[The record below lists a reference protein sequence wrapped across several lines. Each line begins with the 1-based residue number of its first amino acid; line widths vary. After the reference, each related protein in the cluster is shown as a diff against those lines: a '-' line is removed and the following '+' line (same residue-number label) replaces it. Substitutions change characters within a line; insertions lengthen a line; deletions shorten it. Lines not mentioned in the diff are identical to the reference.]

1 MPLSR
6 RSKPALA
13 LLTLA
18 ASASLAVLAPSTL
31 KAGEDNG
38 LYRWPTQ
45 YTTNDGTNIGLVLRY
60 QYDVN
65 DFSHDD
71 GKFTDAQTNRRKYLG
86 FYVKKPGVYDAT
98 VYYDFQSRQWQD
110 VFARLQSRALFG
122 DDYGALRFGQSKTP
136 VSFEGVTT
144 STQTTFI
151 ELALPSQA
159 VYENR
164 RVGVDWAIQRPHWL
178 ASLGYYGQN
187 LTAKNRGHTLAA
199 RAAWVPIH
207 APTNVLH
214 LGLAVSQE
222 RPYGLVNALGVQQP
236 ATASFKAPPEA
247 GLTTVSLVSSGTLT
261 NVDHINRLGVEELW
275 IDGPWSVQGEYLR
288 ARTSFDV
295 PKPAYNLDGY
305 YVFGSWVLTG
315 ESRQYHDG
323 NVSNVIPSHG
333 WGAVEFAVRY
343 SELNLNDGRVLGGRE
358 HDWTAGANW
367 YLGTHLRLQAN
378 VIRAFSSRKGLVV
391 DPHIVEVRAEIFI

>member
-1 MPLSR
+1 MPR
-6 RSKPALA
+6 RSTIVHAV
-13 LLTLA
+13 LTLA
-18 ASASLAVLAPSTL
+18 AAVALGAAAPVRADSGDSD
-31 KAGEDNG
+31 A
-38 LYRWPTQ
+38 LYNWPTHVH
-45 YTTNDGTNIGLVLRY
+45 TSDGTDIGLVLRY

-65 DFSHDD
+65 DFAHDD
-71 GKFTDAQTNRRKYLG
+71 GKFADAHTNRRKYLG
-86 FYVKKPGVYDAT
+86 FYIKKPGVYDAT
-98 VYYDFQSRQWQD
+98 VYYDFQSKQWQD
-110 VFARLQSRALFG
+110 VFARLQSRAVLG
-122 DDYGALRFGQSKTP
+122 EDVGAIRFGQSKTP

-164 RVGVDWAIQRPHWL
+164 RIGLDWAIQRPHWL

-187 LTAKNRGHTLAA
+187 LTGKNRGHTWAA

-207 APTNVLH
+207 ASAEVLH
-214 LGLAVSQE
+214 LGVAASQE

-236 ATASFKAPPEA
+236 ASASFKAPPEA
-247 GLTTVSLVSSGTLT
+247 GLTSVSLISSGTLSH
-261 NVDHINRLGVEELW
+261 VDHINRLGLEGLW
-275 IDGPWSVQGEYLR
+275 IDGPWSVQSEYLHAQTR
-288 ARTSFDV
+288 FDV
-295 PKPAYNLDGY
+295 PRPNYNLGGY

-323 NVSNVIPSHG
+323 NVSNVIPAHP
-333 WGAVEFAVRY
+333 WGAVEFALRY

-367 YLGTHLRLQAN
+367 YIGSHLRLQAN
-378 VIRAFSSRKGLVV
+378 YIRAFSNKKGLVI
-391 DPHIVEVRAEIFI
+391 DPRIFELRAEIFI

>member
-1 MPLSR
+1 MPR
-6 RSKPALA
+6 RSNIVHAV
-13 LLTLA
+13 LTLA
-18 ASASLAVLAPSTL
+18 AAVAVAVAVPAHADSGDGD
-31 KAGEDNG
+31 A
-38 LYRWPTQ
+38 LYNWPTHFH
-45 YTTNDGTNIGLVLRY
+45 TGDGTDIGLVMRY

-65 DFSHDD
+65 DFAHDD
-71 GKFTDAQTNRRKYLG
+71 GKFTDAHTNRRKYLG

-110 VFARLQSRALFG
+110 VFARLQSRAVL
-122 DDYGALRFGQSKTP
+122 DEDVGALRFGQSKTP

-164 RVGVDWAIQRPHWL
+164 RIGLDWAIQRPHWL

-187 LTAKNRGHTLAA
+187 LAGKNRGHTWAL

-207 APTNVLH
+207 MPAKVLH
-214 LGLAVSQE
+214 LGVAVSQE

-247 GLTTVSLVSSGTLT
+247 GLTTVTLISSGTLS
-261 NVDHINRLGVEELW
+261 NVDHIDRLGLEGLW
-275 IDGPWSVQGEYLR
+275 INGPWSVQSEYLHAQTR
-288 ARTSFDV
+288 FDV
-295 PKPAYNLDGY
+295 PRPNYDLGGY

-323 NVSNVIPSHG
+323 NVSNVVPARP
-333 WGAVEFAVRY
+333 WGAVEFALRY

-378 VIRAFSSRKGLVV
+378 YIRAFSNKKGLVI
-391 DPHIVEVRAEIFI
+391 DPRIFELRAEIFI

>member
-1 MPLSR
+1 MPR
-6 RSKPALA
+6 RPSYTPLLIAALA
-13 LLTLA
+13 L
-18 ASASLAVLAPSTL
+18 SASVPAAADTSDYDWL
-31 KAGEDNG
+31 NH
-38 LYRWPTQ
+38 WPTHVQ
-45 YTTNDGTNIGLVLRY
+45 FNDGTDLGLVMRY

-71 GKFTDAQTNRRKYLG
+71 GKFVDAHTNRRKYLG

-110 VFARLQSRALFG
+110 AFFRLQSQAVLGQDFG
-122 DDYGALRFGQSKTP
+122 AIRVGQSKTP

-164 RVGVDWAIQRPHWL
+164 RIGVDWAIQRTHWL
-178 ASLGYYGQN
+178 ASLGYYGEN
-187 LTAKNRGHTLAA
+187 LQGKSHGHTVAA

-207 APTNVLH
+207 APGHVLH

-236 ATASFKAPPEA
+236 ATASFKTPPEA
-247 GLTTVSLVSSGTLT
+247 GLTTVTLISSGTLSG
-261 NVDHINRLGVEELW
+261 VDHINRQGFEGLW
-275 IDGPWSVQGEYLR
+275 IDGPWSIQSEYLQ
-288 ARTSFDV
+288 AQTTFANG
-295 PKPAYNLDGY
+295 KPSYDFNGY
-305 YVFGSWVLTG
+305 YAFGSWVVTG

-323 NVSNVIPSHG
+323 NVSNVIPAHP
-333 WGAVEFAVRY
+333 WGALEFALRY
-343 SELNLNDGRVLGGRE
+343 SELDLNDGLVPGGRE

-367 YLGTHLRLQAN
+367 YVGTHLRLQAN
-378 VIRAFSSRKGLVV
+378 YIRAYSDRRGLLLNPRVF
-391 DPHIVEVRAEIFI
+391 ELRAEIFI

>member
-1 MPLSR
+1 MPR
-6 RSKPALA
+6 RSKPAFA
-13 LLTLA
+13 VLTLA
-18 ASASLAVLAPSTL
+18 ASVFSFAMLAPSTA
-31 KAGEDNG
+31 KAGDDDW
-38 LYRWPTQ
+38 LYHWPTR
-45 YTTNDGTNIGLVLRY
+45 YTASDGTDIGLVLRY

-65 DFSHDD
+65 NFSHDD
-71 GKFTDAQTNRRKYLG
+71 NKFKDAATNRRKYLG

-98 VYYDFQSRQWQD
+98 VYYDFQSKQWQD
-110 VFARLQSRALFG
+110 VFARLQSRAVFG
-122 DDYGALRFGQSKTP
+122 EDYGALRFGQSKTP

-164 RVGVDWAIQRPHWL
+164 RIGVDWAIQRKHWL
-178 ASLGYYGQN
+178 ASLGYYGEN
-187 LTAKNRGHTLAA
+187 LAGKNHGHTLAA
-199 RAAWVPIH
+199 RAVWVPIH
-207 APTNVLH
+207 EATDVLH
-214 LGLAVSQE
+214 LGVAASQE

-247 GLTTVSLVSSGTLT
+247 GLTTVTLVSSGTLT
-261 NVDHINRLGVEELW
+261 HVDHINRLGLEELW
-275 IDGPWSVQGEYLR
+275 IHGPWSVQGEYLR
-288 ARTSFDV
+288 AQTTFDI
-295 PKPAYNLDGY
+295 PKPDYTLDGY

-323 NVSNVIPSHG
+323 NVSNVIPSHP

-343 SELNLNDGRVLGGRE
+343 SEVNLNDGRVLGGKE

-367 YLGTHLRLQAN
+367 YLGSHLRLQAN
-378 VIRAFSSRKGLVV
+378 VIRAFSNRKGLVI
-391 DPHIVEVRAEIFI
+391 DPHIFELRAEVFI

>member
-1 MPLSR
+1 MPR
-6 RSKPALA
+6 RSKPAFA
-13 LLTLA
+13 VLTLA
-18 ASASLAVLAPSTL
+18 ATASLAVLASTTA
-31 KAGEDNG
+31 KAGDDDW
-38 LYRWPTQ
+38 LYNWPTHAKLS
-45 YTTNDGTNIGLVLRY
+45 DGTDIGLVLRY

-65 DFSHDD
+65 DFSHND
-71 GKFTDAQTNRRKYLG
+71 GKFTDAHTNRRKYLG

-98 VYYDFQSRQWQD
+98 VYYDFQSKQWQD
-110 VFARLQSRALFG
+110 VFARLQSQVVFG
-122 DDYGALRFGQSKTP
+122 QDFGAVRFGQSKTP

-164 RVGVDWAIQRPHWL
+164 RVGIDWAIQRTHWL

-187 LTAKNRGHTLAA
+187 LTGKNRGHTLAA

-207 APTNVLH
+207 EATNVLH
-214 LGLAVSQE
+214 LGVAASQE

-236 ATASFKAPPEA
+236 PTTSFKTPPEA
-247 GLTTVSLVSSGTLT
+247 GLTTVTLISSGTLT
-261 NVDHINRLGVEELW
+261 GVDHINRMGLEGLW
-275 IDGPWSVQGEYLR
+275 IDGPWSVQSEYLH
-288 ARTSFDV
+288 AQTTFNV
-295 PKPAYNLDGY
+295 AKPNYDIGGY

-323 NVSNVIPSHG
+323 NVSNVIPSHP

-343 SELNLNDGRVLGGRE
+343 SELNLNDGRVLGGTE

-367 YLGTHLRLQAN
+367 YVGTHLRLQAN
-378 VIRAFSSRKGLVV
+378 YIRAFSNKKGLVI
-391 DPHIVEVRAEIFI
+391 DPHIFELRAEIFI

>member
-1 MPLSR
+1 MPR
-6 RSKPALA
+6 RSKPLFAV
-13 LLTLA
+13 LTLA
-18 ASASLAVLAPSTL
+18 VSASLAVMAPTNA
-31 KAGEDNG
+31 KAGDVDG
-38 LYRWPTQ
+38 LDHWPTQ
-45 YTTNDGTNIGLVLRY
+45 VQLSDGTDIGLVLRY

-71 GKFTDAQTNRRKYLG
+71 HAFIDAHTNRRKYLG

-110 VFARLQSRALFG
+110 AFLRLQSKAALGEDFG
-122 DDYGALRFGQSKTP
+122 AIRFGQSKTP

-164 RVGVDWAIQRPHWL
+164 RIGVDWAIQRAHWL
-178 ASLGYYGQN
+178 ASLGYYGEN
-187 LTAKNRGHTLAA
+187 MAGKNHGHTWAA
-199 RAAWVPIH
+199 RAAWIPLH
-207 APTNVLH
+207 EADRVLH
-214 LGLAVSQE
+214 LGIAASQE
-222 RPYGLVNALGVQQP
+222 RPYGLVDALGVQQP
-236 ATASFKAPPEA
+236 ATASFKTPPEA
-247 GLTTVSLVSSGTLT
+247 GLTTVALVSSGTLT
-261 NVDHINRLGVEELW
+261 NVNHIDRVGLEGLW
-275 IDGPWSVQGEYLR
+275 IDGPWSVQSEYLK
-288 ARTSFDV
+288 ADTTFDV
-295 PKPAYNLDGY
+295 PKPNYDLSGY
-305 YVFGSWVLTG
+305 YVFASWVITG

-323 NVSNVIPSHG
+323 NVGNVIPSHP

-343 SELNLNDGRVLGGRE
+343 SDLDLNDGRVQGGKE

-378 VIRAFSSRKGLVV
+378 YIRAFSDRKGLVIN
-391 DPHIVEVRAEIFI
+391 PHVVELRAEIFI

>member
-1 MPLSR
+1 MPR
-6 RSKPALA
+6 RSPSTKTVLA
-13 LLTLA
+13 LA
-18 ASASLAVLAPSTL
+18 ASIGLALVVPASA
-31 KAGEDNG
+31 KADDYDWLNN
-38 LYRWPTQ
+38 WPTHAQ
-45 YTTNDGTNIGLVLRY
+45 FSDGTDIGLVLRY

-71 GKFTDAQTNRRKYLG
+71 NKFVNSHTNRRKYLG
-86 FYVKKPGVYDAT
+86 FYVRKPGVYDAT
-98 VYYDFQSRQWQD
+98 VYYDFQSKQWQD
-110 VFARLQSRALFG
+110 AFFRLQTKAIFG
-122 DDYGALRFGQSKTP
+122 DDDFGAIRFGQSKTP

-151 ELALPSQA
+151 ELALPSTA

-164 RVGVDWAIQRPHWL
+164 RIGVDWAIQRPHWL

-187 LTAKNRGHTLAA
+187 LQGKNDGHTLAA

-207 APTNVLH
+207 QSGEVLH
-214 LGLAVSQE
+214 LGAAASQE

-236 ATASFKAPPEA
+236 ATASFKTPPEA
-247 GLTTVSLVSSGTLT
+247 GLTTVSLISSGTLT
-261 NVDHINRLGVEELW
+261 GVDHINRLGLEGLW
-275 IDGPWSVQGEYLR
+275 IDGPWSVQSEYLQ
-288 ARTSFDV
+288 AQTTFDTA
-295 PKPAYNLDGY
+295 KPNYDLSGY
-305 YVFGSWVLTG
+305 YAFASWVVTG

-323 NVSNVIPSHG
+323 NVSNVIPSHP

-343 SELNLNDGRVLGGRE
+343 SKLDLDDGKVLGGTE

-378 VIRAFSSRKGLVV
+378 YIRAFSDKRGLVIN
-391 DPHIVEVRAEIFI
+391 PHVFELRAEVFI

>member
-1 MPLSR
+1 MPR
-6 RSKPALA
+6 RSTIVHAV
-13 LLTLA
+13 LTLA
-18 ASASLAVLAPSTL
+18 AAVALGAAAPVRADSGDSD
-31 KAGEDNG
+31 A
-38 LYRWPTQ
+38 LYNWPTHVH
-45 YTTNDGTNIGLVLRY
+45 TSDGTDIGLVLRY

-65 DFSHDD
+65 DFAHDD
-71 GKFTDAQTNRRKYLG
+71 GKFADAHTNRRKYLG
-86 FYVKKPGVYDAT
+86 FYIKKPGVYDAT
-98 VYYDFQSRQWQD
+98 VYYDFQSKQWQD
-110 VFARLQSRALFG
+110 VFARLQSRAVLG
-122 DDYGALRFGQSKTP
+122 EDVGAIRFGQSKTP

-164 RVGVDWAIQRPHWL
+164 RIGLDWAIQRPHWL

-187 LTAKNRGHTLAA
+187 LTGKNRGHTWAA

-207 APTNVLH
+207 ASAEVLH
-214 LGLAVSQE
+214 LGVAASQE

-236 ATASFKAPPEA
+236 ASASFKAPPEA
-247 GLTTVSLVSSGTLT
+247 GLTSVSLISSGTLSH
-261 NVDHINRLGVEELW
+261 VDHINRLGLEGLW
-275 IDGPWSVQGEYLR
+275 IDGPWSVQSEYLHAQTR
-288 ARTSFDV
+288 FDV
-295 PKPAYNLDGY
+295 PRPNYNLGGY

-323 NVSNVIPSHG
+323 NVSNVIPAHP
-333 WGAVEFAVRY
+333 WGAVEFALRY

-367 YLGTHLRLQAN
+367 YLGSHLRLQAN
-378 VIRAFSSRKGLVV
+378 YIRAFSNKKGLVI
-391 DPHIVEVRAEIFI
+391 DPRIFELRAEIFI

>member
-1 MPLSR
+1 MPR
-6 RSKPALA
+6 RSEPVFAMLM
-13 LLTLA
+13 LA
-18 ASASLAVLAPSTL
+18 ASVFLTLLAPTTVR
-31 KAGEDNG
+31 AGSDDW
-38 LYRWPTQ
+38 LYHWPSH
-45 YTTNDGTNIGLVLRY
+45 YTASDGTEMGWVLRY

-65 DFSHDD
+65 DFSHDR
-71 GKFTDAQTNRRKYLG
+71 GVFTDAHTSRRKYLG

-110 VFARLQSRALFG
+110 VFARLQSKVLFG
-122 DDYGALRFGQSKTP
+122 ADYGALRFGQSKTP

-164 RVGVDWAIQRPHWL
+164 RVGVDWAIQRTHWL
-178 ASLGYYGQN
+178 ASLGYYGEN
-187 LTAKNRGHTLAA
+187 LAGKNHGHTLAA

-207 APTNVLH
+207 EAAHVLH
-214 LGLAVSQE
+214 LGVAASQE

-236 ATASFKAPPEA
+236 ATASFKALPEA

-261 NVDHINRLGVEELW
+261 HVDHVNRLGLEALW
-275 IDGPWSVQGEYLR
+275 IDGPWSMQGEYLR
-288 ARTSFDV
+288 AQTTFRLPEPNYD
-295 PKPAYNLDGY
+295 LDGY

-315 ESRQYHDG
+315 ESRQYRDG
-323 NVSNVIPSHG
+323 NVRNVIPSHP
-333 WGAVEFAVRY
+333 WGAVELAARY

-358 HDWTAGANW
+358 HDWTAGVNW
-367 YLGTHLRLQAN
+367 YLGSHLRLQAN
-378 VIRAFSSRKGLVV
+378 YIRAFSHRKGLVI
-391 DPHIVEVRAEIFI
+391 DPHVVELRAEVFI

>member
-1 MPLSR
+1 MPRR
-6 RSKPALA
+6 RSKPFHALA
-13 LLTLA
+13 AWSALA
-18 ASASLAVLAPSTL
+18 MLASTAA
-31 KAGEDNG
+31 KAGDADW
-38 LYRWPTQ
+38 LYHWPTHAQ
-45 YTTNDGTNIGLVLRY
+45 TSDGTDIGLILRY

-65 DFSHDD
+65 DFSNDD
-71 GKFTDAQTNRRKYLG
+71 GKFRDSHTNRRRYLG

-98 VYYDFQSRQWQD
+98 VYYDFQSKQWQD
-110 VFARLQSRALFG
+110 VFARLQSKAVFG
-122 DDYGALRFGQSKTP
+122 QDLGAVRFGQSKTP

-164 RVGVDWAIQRPHWL
+164 RVGLDWAIQRPHWL
-178 ASLGYYGQN
+178 ASLGYYGKN
-187 LTAKNRGHTLAA
+187 LTGKNRGHTVAA

-207 APTNVLH
+207 EAKNVLH
-214 LGLAVSQE
+214 LGVAASQE

-247 GLTTVSLVSSGTLT
+247 GLTTTTLVSSGTLSG
-261 NVDHINRLGVEELW
+261 VSHINRLGLEGLW
-275 IDGPWSVQGEYLR
+275 IDGPWSVQGEYLQAQTR
-288 ARTSFDV
+288 FEV
-295 PKPAYNLDGY
+295 PRPDYDIAGY

-323 NVSNVIPSHG
+323 NVSNVIPDHP

-343 SELNLNDGRVLGGRE
+343 SELDLNDGRVQGGKE

-367 YLGTHLRLQAN
+367 YVGTHLRLQAN
-378 VIRAFSSRKGLVV
+378 YIRAFSNRRGLVI
-391 DPHIVEVRAEIFI
+391 DPHIFELRAEIFI

>member
-1 MPLSR
+1 MR
-6 RSKPALA
+6 RRFTPVLAVLTLA
-13 LLTLA
+13 LL
-18 ASASLAVLAPSTL
+18 APSHA
-31 KAGEDNG
+31 KAGDNDW
-38 LYRWPTQ
+38 LYNWPTHV
-45 YTTNDGTNIGLVLRY
+45 TTGDGTDIGLVMRY

-71 GKFTDAQTNRRKYLG
+71 GKFTDAHTNRRKYLG

-98 VYYDFQSRQWQD
+98 VYYDFQSKQWQD
-110 VFARLQSRALFG
+110 VFARLQSKAVLGEDFG
-122 DDYGALRFGQSKTP
+122 AIRFGQSKTP

-164 RVGVDWAIQRPHWL
+164 RVGLDWAIQRTHWL
-178 ASLGYYGQN
+178 ASFGYYGKN
-187 LTAKNRGHTLAA
+187 LTGKNRGHTLAA

-207 APTNVLH
+207 KATNVLH
-214 LGLAVSQE
+214 LGVAASQE

-236 ATASFKAPPEA
+236 ATASFKTPPEA
-247 GLTTVSLVSSGTLT
+247 GLTTGTLVSSGTLT
-261 NVDHINRLGVEELW
+261 GVNHINRLGLEGLW
-275 IDGPWSVQGEYLR
+275 IDGPWSVQSEYLH
-288 ARTSFDV
+288 AQTSFDL
-295 PKPAYNLDGY
+295 PKPNYDLSGY

-323 NVSNVIPSHG
+323 NVSNVIPTRP

-343 SELNLNDGRVLGGRE
+343 SELDLNDGRVLGGKE

-367 YLGTHLRLQAN
+367 YLGSHLRLQAN
-378 VIRAFSSRKGLVV
+378 YIRAFSNKKGLAI
-391 DPHIVEVRAEIFI
+391 DPHIVELRAEIFI

>member
-1 MPLSR
+1 MQR
-6 RSKPALA
+6 RSTPAHSALA
-13 LLTLA
+13 WV
-18 ASASLAVLAPSTL
+18 ASAALFLLMPA
-31 KAGEDNG
+31 KARADGYDWLNN
-38 LYRWPTQ
+38 WPTHVQ
-45 YTTNDGTNIGLVLRY
+45 LNDGTDFGLVLRY

-71 GKFTDAQTNRRKYLG
+71 GKFTDAHTNRRKYLG

-110 VFARLQSRALFG
+110 AFFRLQSQALF
-122 DDYGALRFGQSKTP
+122 DQDFGAVRFGQSKTP

-164 RVGVDWAIQRPHWL
+164 RIGIDWAIQRTHWL
-178 ASLGYYGQN
+178 ASLGYYGEN
-187 LTAKNRGHTLAA
+187 MEGKNPGHTVAA

-207 APTNVLH
+207 APGHVLH
-214 LGLAVSQE
+214 LGLAASEE
-222 RPYGLVNALGVQQP
+222 RPYGLVNELGVQQP
-236 ATASFKAPPEA
+236 ATTSFKTPPEA
-247 GLTTVSLVSSGTLT
+247 GLTTVTLISSGTLSG
-261 NVDHINRLGVEELW
+261 VDHINRQGLEGLW
-275 IDGPWSVQGEYLR
+275 IDGPWSIQSEYLQ
-288 ARTSFDV
+288 TQTTFNNG
-295 PKPAYNLDGY
+295 KPNYDINGFY
-305 YVFGSWVLTG
+305 TFGSWVLTG

-323 NVSNVIPSHG
+323 NVSNVIPSHA
-333 WGAVEFAVRY
+333 WGAVEFALRY
-343 SELNLNDGRVLGGRE
+343 SELDLNDGRVLGGKE

-378 VIRAFSSRKGLVV
+378 YIRAFSDRRGLLIN
-391 DPHIVEVRAEIFI
+391 PHVFELRAEIFI